1 MNSTLTLC
9 DRLANMRELSV
20 SSASGS
26 RSSDP
31 RSRATT
37 IGRDLALMGLRRG
50 DRLAVV
56 LPNGP
61 EFVAT
66 LIACLLQEM
75 TFVPIHPDASDDEI
89 AHRIGAGGVT
99 ALRNAG
105 KGLHRISPGR
115 PSPSK
120 STPIPA
126 VIFFTS
132 GSAGNARP
140 VAVSEQALMH
150 VADTH
155 HAALNYSPGDSVTG
169 YLPWSH
175 AFGFTLELLM
185 ALLYEGTL
193 RSVPAAAF
201 PEVFDAS
208 PGDCLFT
215 VPRMVERLADRSLR
229 NVQAGI
235 VGGASVHGQIRR
247 RLQMTRLRVGYG
259 QTECAPGVSLG
270 DAGEW
275 EVDDFLGRRLGCE
288 VTLCRGAG
296 ERVGE
301 LAVQGPNLAMGYVQ
315 GDELLPVVSADG
327 WRATGDLATPSGDG
341 FVFQGRKDE
350 LFKLDNGRMV
360 NPVPLERPFD
370 GRILLIGEGREAVQ
384 PLLRG
389 EAPKAFTLPVP
400 HFEPRLMPEDFWS
413 ACTTPTG
420 KVSRRRA
427 EHLFYQ
433 A

>member
-1 MNSTLTLC
+1 MEPTLTLC
-9 DRLANMRELSV
+9 DRVTNVRDVCLFNEL
-20 SSASGS
+20 GH
-26 RSSDP
+26 RSPDP
-31 RSRATT
+31 RMQAET
-37 IGRDLALMGLRRG
+37 IGRDLTRRGLRRG

-61 EFVAT
+61 DFVAT
-66 LIACLLQEM
+66 FIACVQHEM
-75 TFVPIHPDASDDEI
+75 TFVPLSPGVSPDDLEARCR
-89 AHRIGAGGVT
+89 AARVT
-99 ALRNAG
+99 GLMNAG
-105 KGLHRISPGR
+105 EGLRRVAAFDPFHSQ
-115 PSPSK
+115 SNLV
-120 STPIPA
+120 PA
-126 VIFFTS
+126 AIFFTS
-132 GSAGNARP
+132 GCAGTARP
-140 VAVSEQALMH
+140 VALSEQALLH

-155 HAALNYSPGDSVTG
+155 HTALGYSPGDTITG

-185 ALLYEGTL
+185 GILHQGAL
-193 RSVPAAAF
+193 RSVSAQAF
-201 PEVFDAS
+201 PAVFDDS

-215 VPRMVERLADRSLR
+215 VPRMVERLSDRSLR
-229 NVQAGI
+229 KVRAGI
-235 VGGASVHGQIRR
+235 VGGAPIHGRVRR
-247 RLQMTRLRVGYG
+247 RLRATQLRVGYG

-275 EVDDFLGRRLGCE
+275 EFDDFLGRALGCAL
-288 VTLCRGAG
+288 TLRTHAG

-315 GDELLPVVSADG
+315 DDQLTSVASPDG
-327 WRATGDLATPSGDG
+327 WRATGDLATACGDG

-360 NPVPLERPFD
+360 NPVPLERPYD
-370 GRILLIGEGREAVQ
+370 GSILLVGEGREAVQ

-389 EAPKAFTLPVP
+389 APPEGFTLPVP
-400 HFEPRLMPEDFWS
+400 HLQPRAMPEDFWS

-420 KVSRRRA
+420 KLSRRRA
-427 EHLFYQ
+427 QQLFYQ